1 MNRKSFLVLVVVL
14 LVVGGAGLAL
24 FWQDISAWRSGGGRI
39 GFKPFEKLPA
49 NEVAQINLYDGGN
62 QTTLTLKDGRWVL
75 KERADYPASVQEIG
89 DLLVKLPD
97 WKVVQTESVGAS
109 LLPRLNLLAPP
120 AGGKAAEKNDGM
132 GTQLEL
138 SDKGG
143 KQLGS
148 VLLGKIVTKKEPSP
162 LPVQQETPV
171 GRYVLTTATPTVLVM
186 SDALKNAT
194 AKPDAWLARE
204 FFKADRIK
212 SLASSGDN
220 ASWKIARK
228 EEYDPWKFADGG
240 ELDPS
245 KAVAAANSLN
255 DLKFVDVA
263 TGMKPE
269 SLEKPRTFV
278 ADTYDNLVYTLKV
291 ARKADSDD
299 YYMTVSVTGE
309 PPRART
315 PEPNEKAEDKDK
327 RDKQFAETL
336 KKLDDRVKAEKALG
350 TWVYVV
356 SGKTL
361 EPLLKTRSDLTAQ
374 AAPKKK

>member
-1 MNRKSFLVLVVVL
+1 MQFAADEVRTA
-14 LVVGGAGLAL
+14 VGGQ
-24 FWQDISAWRSGGGRI
+24 WI
-39 GFKPFEKLPA
+39 
-49 NEVAQINLYDGGN
+49 V
-62 QTTLTLKDGRWVL
+62 
-75 KERADYPASVQEIG
+75 
-89 DLLVKLPD
+89 
-97 WKVVQTESVGAS
+97 
-109 LLPRLNLLAPP
+109 APP

-171 GRYVLTTATPTVLVM
+171 GRYVLTTTTPTVLVM
-186 SDALKNAT
+186 SDAVKNAT

-245 KAVAAANSLN
+245 KAVAAANS
-255 DLKFVDVA
+255 
-263 TGMKPE
+263 G
-269 SLEKPRTFV
+269 LE
-278 ADTYDNLVYTLKV
+278 
-291 ARKADSDD
+291 
-299 YYMTVSVTGE
+299 
-309 PPRART
+309 
-315 PEPNEKAEDKDK
+315 
-327 RDKQFAETL
+327 
-336 KKLDDRVKAEKALG
+336 
-350 TWVYVV
+350 
-356 SGKTL
+356 
-361 EPLLKTRSDLTAQ
+361 LLQ
-374 AAPKKK
+374 